1 MLIAVGLEGAGQ
13 SGPYPGFDGQCA
25 GRALPVG
32 DPVDGAARPD
42 GAAAAGTVRGRRV
55 EVAPGVHGV
64 RLEIGA
70 LAAEADVET
79 AGSGAFEVVEQPQ
92 FAGRGVADAGA
103 VGRRV
108 AGVEAVGLGVPAQ
121 VGAVGERGVE
131 RADAFVVGEEGETV
145 ADPHRAFDVAVEA
158 LVDPYELRDAVRS
171 LAFPG
176 RLREPQLARRAAP
189 VALPG
194 GGLTPHGGG
203 EQQDP
208 AAGSV
213 REGADRSVR
222 QGPGGPAIDRDGA
235 GPAAA
240 QRHLPLGADDQDVAF
255 GVQPRTDVR
264 ASPQ

>member
-1 MLIAVGLEGAGQ
+1 MFAAVDLVDLSPLPLDDQDPAVVRGDGEPAAVGGRRQVEHPAEPAGGQPARCGARCDPGGGCALEGVVALRVGDPDDVLIAVGLEGTGQ

-64 RLEIGA
+64 RLEVGA

-176 RLREPQLARRAAP
+176 ACASHN
-189 VALPG
+189 LPAV
-194 GGLTPHGGG
+194 P
-203 EQQDP
+203 
-208 AAGSV
+208 
-213 REGADRSVR
+213 
-222 QGPGGPAIDRDGA
+222 
-235 GPAAA
+235 
-240 QRHLPLGADDQDVAF
+240 
-255 GVQPRTDVR
+255 PR
-264 ASPQ
+264 